1 MKTSSVQGET
11 SENVTLVNAQL
22 LSSDIY
28 PPTYS
33 ATETDTASFKLPN
46 FNILSAVESHSLRMA
61 ARLNAASA
69 TEEER
74 HNLLRQRKGLLDK
87 KLDGRITPSELN
99 KLEYVRWSLDRIEDA
114 RYGSALDAL
123 EDSVSKYE
131 NFISEIHSLSSQL
144 LSHAGKKK

>member
-1 MKTSSVQGET
+1 MKISSVQSET

-28 PPTYS
+28 SPTYS
-33 ATETDTASFKLPN
+33 ASETDTASLKLPN
-46 FNILSAVESHSLRMA
+46 FNALSAVGAHSLRMA

-74 HNLLRQRKGLLDK
+74 QNLLRQRKELLDK
-87 KLDGRITPSELN
+87 KFEGQITPSEINTL
-99 KLEYVRWSLDRIEDA
+99 KYVRWSLDRIEDA
-114 RYGSALDAL
+114 RYGSAVDVL
-123 EDSVSKYE
+123 EDSVSRYE
-131 NFISEIHSLSSQL
+131 NFISEIQSLSSQL